1 MTKSVSDDKDGA
13 DRVQETVMEIA
24 ETEVLSKTESQN
36 TRIPLNEVIMSN
48 SKLSTSHINLVDFD
62 AQIQEIVVALG
73 KYDNCEKHVASN

>member
-36 TRIPLNEVIMSN
+36 TRIPLNE
-48 SKLSTSHINLVDFD
+48 
-62 AQIQEIVVALG
+62 
-73 KYDNCEKHVASN
+73 